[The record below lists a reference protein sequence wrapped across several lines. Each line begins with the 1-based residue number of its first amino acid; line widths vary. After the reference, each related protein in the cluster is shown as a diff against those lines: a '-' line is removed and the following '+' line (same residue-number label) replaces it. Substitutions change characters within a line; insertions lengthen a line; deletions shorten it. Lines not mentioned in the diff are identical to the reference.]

1 MNTRPFSALMNGRTK
16 HKKRAAVQL
25 SFFFGNSPRIPL
37 GEILLPEGD
46 DHLVDYCVCCGAPVP
61 EGRMVCPICEAEAG
75 EAFYERGG
83 TGK

>member
-1 MNTRPFSALMNGRTK
+1 MAGQNIKRELRYSSLFSLETPQG
-16 HKKRAAVQL
+16 
-25 SFFFGNSPRIPL
+25 FPL
-37 GEILLPEGD
+37 GKFYYPRGD

-75 EAFYERGG
+75 EEFYERGG